1 MIPGDAIFSTH
12 GQSAAK
18 RPGRLFNRI
27 GRFLQ
32 LDLKIPGNTIVVY
45 IFIHWGAQSDQST
58 HQET

>member
-1 MIPGDAIFSTH
+1 MVS
-12 GQSAAK
+12 
-18 RPGRLFNRI
+18 RPRNVQADFLNRI

-58 HQET
+58 RQET